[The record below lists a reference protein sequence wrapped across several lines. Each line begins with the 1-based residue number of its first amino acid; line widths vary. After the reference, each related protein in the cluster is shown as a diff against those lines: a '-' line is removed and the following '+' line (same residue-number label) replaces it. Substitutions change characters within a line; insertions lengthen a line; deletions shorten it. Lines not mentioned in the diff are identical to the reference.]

1 MTLQTVARA
10 FSIVVSMLMLA
21 FGLKLDSKGER
32 LVIFSRVIGL
42 VLVLDL
48 HIRFIYS
55 LEYNWCADFAGTHP
69 DVHEPGES
77 VRFPHLMNGNPIRR
91 QAKGGCQ
98 AN

>member
-1 MTLQTVARA
+1 MTLQTVARL
-10 FSIVVSMLMLA
+10 FSIVVSVPMLA
-21 FGLKLDSKGER
+21 FGLKLDSKVER
-32 LVIFSRVIGL
+32 LFFFRAVGL

-55 LEYNWCADFAGTHP
+55 LERNRSADFAGTHP
-69 DVHEPGES
+69 EMRRAGES
-77 VRFPHLMNGNPIRR
+77 VRFPHLMNENPIRR